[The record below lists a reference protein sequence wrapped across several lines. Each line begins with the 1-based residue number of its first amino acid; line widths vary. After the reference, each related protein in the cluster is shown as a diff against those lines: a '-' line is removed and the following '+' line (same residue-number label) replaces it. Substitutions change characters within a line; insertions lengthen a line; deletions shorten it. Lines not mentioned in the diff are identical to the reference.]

1 MGIDDSRRDFLKLA
15 GLAAAAP
22 LLQPRLAFGQ
32 GAAAGDVLVVIFQR
46 GGMDGL
52 NAVVPFADDDYYR
65 LRPRVSIP
73 RSGDAA
79 VLALDARFG
88 LHPALAPLLP
98 AFAAGELAVVHAAGA
113 PSGSRSHFSSMD
125 LMERAALEQPNLA
138 TGWINRH
145 LLSRGS
151 GADFQGVGLGTAVQ
165 RSLSGPATVLGM
177 ASFDAFALQTRS
189 SRAEDIAATLKAL
202 HGGSATLDA
211 VAQTAFRAMD
221 QLLQADPA
229 QYAAANGADYPD
241 TAFGRQL
248 QQVAQLIKAG
258 LGLEAAAVDI
268 GGWDHHNDE
277 LRLLA
282 PLLDEFA
289 RGLAAFRTDLG
300 ARMASVCVVSM
311 SEFGRRA
318 YENASGGTDHGTANC
333 LFLLGGGVAG
343 GKVHAD
349 WPGLR
354 DADLDRGDLAITTD
368 YRSVLAE
375 LLRKRRG
382 ETDLAAV
389 FPGFAGSSDLGLFR
403 PG

>member
-1 MGIDDSRRDFLKLA
+1 MGIAASRRDFLKLA
-15 GLAAAAP
+15 GLAVAAP
-22 LLQPRLAFGQ
+22 LLQPRLAFSQ
-32 GAAAGDVLVVIFQR
+32 SAEPGDVLVVIFQR

-73 RSGDAA
+73 RSGEGAA
-79 VLALDARFG
+79 IALDARFG
-88 LHPALAPLLP
+88 LHPALAPLQP

-151 GADFQGVGLGTAVQ
+151 GGDFQGVGLGTAVQ
-165 RSLSGPATVLGM
+165 RSLSGPASVLGM
-177 ASFDAFALQTRS
+177 AGFDDFSLQSRSAREDVLAL
-189 SRAEDIAATLKAL
+189 TLQQL
-202 HGGSATLDA
+202 YGGGSPLDT

-221 QLLQADPA
+221 QLRQADPA
-229 QYAAANGADYPD
+229 QYMAANGADYPD
-241 TAFGRQL
+241 TPFGRQL

-300 ARMASVCVVSM
+300 AHMARVCVVSM

-343 GKVHAD
+343 GRVHAD

-389 FPGFAGSSDLGLFR
+389 FPGFAGSTDLALFR
-403 PG
+403 QG

>member
-73 RSGDAA
+73 RSGEGA
-79 VLALDARFG
+79 VIALDARFG

-98 AFAAGELAVVHAAGA
+98 AFTAGELAVVHAAGA

-125 LMERAALEQPNLA
+125 LMERAALEQPNLSS
-138 TGWINRH
+138 GWINRH

-151 GADFQGVGLGTAVQ
+151 AADFQGVGLGTAVQ

-177 ASFDAFALQTRS
+177 ASFEAFALQTRS
-189 SRAEDIAATLKAL
+189 PRAGDIATTLQGL
-202 HGGSATLDA
+202 HGGSTTLET

-221 QLLQADPA
+221 QLQQADPA

-248 QQVAQLIKAG
+248 QQVAQLIKAE

-300 ARMASVCVVSM
+300 TRMARVCVVSM

-333 LFLLGGGVAG
+333 LFLLGGGVDG
-343 GKVHAD
+343 GKVQAD

-375 LLRKRRG
+375 LLHKRRG
-382 ETDLAAV
+382 ESDLAAV
-389 FPGFAGSSDLGLFR
+389 FPGFAGSTDLGLFR

>member
-15 GLAAAAP
+15 GFAAAAP
-22 LLQPRLAFGQ
+22 LLQPRLAFAQ

-73 RSGDAA
+73 RSGDGA

-125 LMERAALEQPNLA
+125 LMERAALEQPNL
-138 TGWINRH
+138 TSGWINRH

-165 RSLSGPATVLGM
+165 RSLSGPASVLGM
-177 ASFDAFALQTRS
+177 ASFDAFALQARS
-189 SRAEDIAATLKAL
+189 PRAGDIAATLKAL
-202 HGGSATLDA
+202 HGGGATLDA

-221 QLLQADPA
+221 RLLQADPA
-229 QYAAANGADYPD
+229 QFSAANGADYPD

-248 QQVAQLIKAG
+248 QQVAQLVKAG
-258 LGLEAAAVDI
+258 VGLEAAAVDI

-300 ARMASVCVVSM
+300 VRMARVCVVSM

-349 WPGLR
+349 WPGLG